1 MSLEFKHIPVMSEDI
16 DRILAPYKSGIYI
29 DCTFGG
35 GGITRKILS
44 KKNTRVISIDRDD
57 YVESFSK
64 EIKKEYKNR
73 FEFIIDRFSNL
84 ENILKE
90 RNLQNIPVA
99 IIFDLG
105 LSSFQ
110 IDNPER
116 GFSYRQDGLLKMT
129 MGKNNVTAHD
139 IVNKLDQKDLRNIFS
154 LFGEDKDSGLIAKL
168 IVQKRQDKEINSTQ
182 ELAEIILRAKRYK
195 NSKYN
200 KYNKYNKVDSCAKIF
215 QAIRMIV
222 NQELSE
228 LYKGL
233 ISAIKNL
240 SIDGKIVVITFHS
253 LEDKIVKKVLD
264 VFSNKTKG
272 TSRYL
277 PESNKNESFNILEIK
292 NRKPIIA
299 SEKETKK
306 NNRARSAK
314 LRCATK
320 IQDHSF
326 EFKRS
331 YLNLEKYFQLEEVM
345 HA

>member
-16 DRILAPYKSGIYI
+16 DRLLTPYKSGLYI

-35 GGITRKILS
+35 GSITRKILS
-44 KKNTRVISIDRDD
+44 KKNTKVISIDRDNF
-57 YVESFSK
+57 VESFSK
-64 EIKKEYKNR
+64 EISKEYKNR

-84 ENILKE
+84 ENILKK
-90 RNLQNIPVA
+90 RNLQKIPVA

-129 MGKNNVTAHD
+129 MGKNNITAHD
-139 IVNKLDQKDLRNIFS
+139 IVNKLEQKDLRNIFS

-168 IVQKRQDKEINSTQ
+168 IVQKREDKEISSTQ

-200 KYNKYNKVDSCAKIF
+200 KVDSCAKIF
-215 QAIRMIV
+215 QAIRMVV
-222 NQELSE
+222 NQELTE
-228 LYKGL
+228 LYEGL

-253 LEDKIVKKVLD
+253 LEDKVVKKVFD
-264 VFSNKTKG
+264 FFSNKKKG

-277 PESNKNESFNILEIK
+277 PESNENENLNILEVK
-292 NRKPIIA
+292 DRKPIIA
-299 SEKETKK
+299 SEKETRN

-314 LRCATK
+314 LRYAIK

-331 YLNLEKYFQLEEVM
+331 HLNLEKYFQLEEVM
-345 HA
+345 YA

>member
-16 DRILAPYKSGIYI
+16 DKILTPYKSGVYI

-35 GGITRKILS
+35 GSITREILS
-44 KKNTRVISIDRDD
+44 KKNTKVISIDRDNF
-57 YVESFSK
+57 VETFSK
-64 EIKKEYKNR
+64 EIGKEYNNR

-90 RNLQNIPVA
+90 RNLQKVPVA

-116 GFSYRQDGLLKMT
+116 GFSYRQEGLLKMT

-139 IVNKLDQKDLRNIFS
+139 IVNKLDLKDLRNIFN

-168 IVQKRQDKEINSTQ
+168 IVQKRQDKEINSTK

-195 NSKYN
+195 NS
-200 KYNKYNKVDSCAKIF
+200 KYNKVDSCAKIF

-222 NQELSE
+222 NQELTE
-228 LYKGL
+228 LYEGL
-233 ISAIKNL
+233 ISAINNL

-253 LEDKIVKKVLD
+253 LEDKIVKKVFD
-264 VFSNKTKG
+264 FFSNKKKG

-277 PESNKNESFNILEIK
+277 PQNNENENFNILEIK
-292 NRKPIIA
+292 SRKPTIA
-299 SEKETKK
+299 SEKEIKN

-314 LRCATK
+314 LRFATK
-320 IQDHSF
+320 VQDHSF

>member
-16 DRILAPYKSGIYI
+16 DRILTPYKSGLYI

-35 GGITRKILS
+35 GSITREILS
-44 KKNTRVISIDRDD
+44 KKNTKVISIDRDNF
-57 YVESFSK
+57 VETFSK
-64 EIKKEYKNR
+64 EISKEYNNR

-90 RNLQNIPVA
+90 RNLQKVPVA
-99 IIFDLG
+99 IVFDLG

-139 IVNKLDQKDLRNIFS
+139 IVNKLDLKDLRNIFN

-168 IVQKRQDKEINSTQ
+168 IVQKRQDKEINSTK

-195 NSKYN
+195 NS
-200 KYNKYNKVDSCAKIF
+200 KYNKVDSCAKIF

-222 NQELSE
+222 NQELTE
-228 LYKGL
+228 LYEGL
-233 ISAIKNL
+233 ISAINNL

-253 LEDKIVKKVLD
+253 LEDKIVKKVFD
-264 VFSNKTKG
+264 FFSNKKKG

-277 PESNKNESFNILEIK
+277 PQNNENENFNILEIK
-292 NRKPIIA
+292 DRKPIIA
-299 SEKETKK
+299 SEKEIKN

-314 LRCATK
+314 LRCAIK
-320 IQDHSF
+320 VQDHSF

-331 YLNLEKYFQLEEVM
+331 YLNLERYFQLEEVM

>member
-16 DRILAPYKSGIYI
+16 DKILTPYKSGVYI

-35 GGITRKILS
+35 GSITREILS
-44 KKNTRVISIDRDD
+44 KKNTKVISIDRDNF
-57 YVESFSK
+57 VETFSK
-64 EIKKEYKNR
+64 EIGKEYNNR

-90 RNLQNIPVA
+90 RNLQKVPVA

-129 MGKNNVTAHD
+129 MGKNNITAHD
-139 IVNKLDQKDLRNIFS
+139 IVNKLDLKDLRNIFN

-168 IVQKRQDKEINSTQ
+168 IVQKRQDKEINSTK

-195 NSKYN
+195 NS
-200 KYNKYNKVDSCAKIF
+200 KYNKVDSCAKIF

-222 NQELSE
+222 NQELTE
-228 LYKGL
+228 LYEGL
-233 ISAIKNL
+233 ISAINNL

-253 LEDKIVKKVLD
+253 LEDKIVKKVFD
-264 VFSNKTKG
+264 FFSNKKKG

-277 PESNKNESFNILEIK
+277 PQNNENEYFNILEIK
-292 NRKPIIA
+292 DRKPTIA
-299 SEKETKK
+299 SEKEIKN

-320 IQDHSF
+320 VQDHSF

>member
-16 DRILAPYKSGIYI
+16 DKILTPYKSGVYI

-35 GGITRKILS
+35 GSITREILS
-44 KKNTRVISIDRDD
+44 KKNTKVISIDRDNF
-57 YVESFSK
+57 VETFSK
-64 EIKKEYKNR
+64 EIGKEYNNR

-90 RNLQNIPVA
+90 RNLQKVPIA

-139 IVNKLDQKDLRNIFS
+139 IVNKLDLKDLRNIFN

-168 IVQKRQDKEINSTQ
+168 IVQKRQDKEINSTK

-195 NSKYN
+195 NS
-200 KYNKYNKVDSCAKIF
+200 KYNKVDSCAKIF

-222 NQELSE
+222 NQELTE
-228 LYKGL
+228 LYEGL
-233 ISAIKNL
+233 ISAINNL

-253 LEDKIVKKVLD
+253 LEDKIVKKVFD
-264 VFSNKTKG
+264 FFSNKKKG

-277 PESNKNESFNILEIK
+277 PQNNENENFNILEIK
-292 NRKPIIA
+292 DRKPTIA
-299 SEKETKK
+299 SEKEIKN

-320 IQDHSF
+320 VQDHPF

>member
-16 DRILAPYKSGIYI
+16 DRILTPYKSGLYI

-35 GGITRKILS
+35 GSITRKILT
-44 KKNTRVISIDRDD
+44 KKNTKVISIDRDNF
-57 YVESFSK
+57 VESFSK
-64 EIKKEYKNR
+64 EIGKEYKNR
-73 FEFIIDRFSNL
+73 FEFVIDRFSNL

-90 RNLQNIPVA
+90 RNLQKIPVA

-139 IVNKLDQKDLRNIFS
+139 IINKLEQKDLRNIFN

-182 ELAEIILRAKRYK
+182 ELADIILRAKRYK

-200 KYNKYNKVDSCAKIF
+200 KVDACAKIF
-215 QAIRMIV
+215 QAIRMVV
-222 NQELSE
+222 NQELTE
-228 LYKGL
+228 LYEGL
-233 ISAIKNL
+233 TSAIKNL

-253 LEDKIVKKVLD
+253 LEDKIVKKIFD
-264 VFSNKTKG
+264 IFSNKRKG

-277 PESNKNESFNILEIK
+277 PENNENDNFNILEIK

-299 SEKETKK
+299 SEKEIKN

-320 IQDHSF
+320 IKDHSF

>member
-16 DRILAPYKSGIYI
+16 DKILTPYKSGVYI

-35 GGITRKILS
+35 GSITREILS
-44 KKNTRVISIDRDD
+44 KKNTKVISIDRDNF
-57 YVESFSK
+57 VETFSK
-64 EIKKEYKNR
+64 EIGKEYNNR

-90 RNLQNIPVA
+90 RNLQKVPVA

-129 MGKNNVTAHD
+129 MGKNNVTAYD
-139 IVNKLDQKDLRNIFS
+139 IVNKLDLKDLRNIFN

-168 IVQKRQDKEINSTQ
+168 IVQKRQDKEINSTK

-195 NSKYN
+195 NS
-200 KYNKYNKVDSCAKIF
+200 KYNKVDSCAKIF

-222 NQELSE
+222 NQELTE
-228 LYKGL
+228 LYEGL
-233 ISAIKNL
+233 ISAINNL

-253 LEDKIVKKVLD
+253 LEDKIVKKVFD
-264 VFSNKTKG
+264 FFSNKKKG

-277 PESNKNESFNILEIK
+277 PQNNENENFNILEIK
-292 NRKPIIA
+292 DRKPTIA
-299 SEKETKK
+299 SEKEIKN

-320 IQDHSF
+320 VQDHSF

>member
-16 DRILAPYKSGIYI
+16 DKILAPYKSGIYI

-200 KYNKYNKVDSCAKIF
+200 KVDSCAKIF

-228 LYKGL
+228 LYEGL

-299 SEKETKK
+299 SEKETKN

>member
-16 DRILAPYKSGIYI
+16 DKILTPYKSGVYI

-35 GGITRKILS
+35 GSITRQILS
-44 KKNTRVISIDRDD
+44 KKNTKLISIDRDNF
-57 YVESFSK
+57 VETFSK
-64 EIKKEYKNR
+64 EISKEYNNR

-90 RNLQNIPVA
+90 RNLQKVPVA

-139 IVNKLDQKDLRNIFS
+139 IVNKLDLKNLRDIFN

-168 IVQKRQDKEINSTQ
+168 IVQKRQDKEINSTK

-195 NSKYN
+195 NS
-200 KYNKYNKVDSCAKIF
+200 KYNKVDSCAKIF

-222 NQELSE
+222 NQELTE
-228 LYKGL
+228 LYEGL
-233 ISAIKNL
+233 ISAINNL

-253 LEDKIVKKVLD
+253 LEDKIVKKVFD
-264 VFSNKTKG
+264 FFSNKKKG

-277 PESNKNESFNILEIK
+277 PQNNEKENFNTLEIK
-292 NRKPIIA
+292 DRKPTIA
-299 SEKETKK
+299 SEKEIKN

-320 IQDHSF
+320 VQDHSF

-345 HA
+345 YA

>member
-16 DRILAPYKSGIYI
+16 DRILTPYKSGLYI

-35 GGITRKILS
+35 GSITRKILS
-44 KKNTRVISIDRDD
+44 KKNTKVISIDRDNF
-57 YVESFSK
+57 VESFSK
-64 EIKKEYKNR
+64 EISKEYKNR

-84 ENILKE
+84 ENILKK
-90 RNLQNIPVA
+90 RNLQKIPVA

-129 MGKNNVTAHD
+129 MGKNNITAHD
-139 IVNKLDQKDLRNIFS
+139 IINKLEQKDLKNIFS

-168 IVQKRQDKEINSTQ
+168 IVQKREDKEISSTQ

-200 KYNKYNKVDSCAKIF
+200 KVDSCAKIF
-215 QAIRMIV
+215 QAIRMVV
-222 NQELSE
+222 NQELTE
-228 LYKGL
+228 LYEGL

-253 LEDKIVKKVLD
+253 LEDKIVKKVFD
-264 VFSNKTKG
+264 FFSNKKKG

-277 PESNKNESFNILEIK
+277 PESNENENLNILKIK
-292 NRKPIIA
+292 DRKPIIA
-299 SEKETKK
+299 SEKETRN

-314 LRCATK
+314 LRYAIK

-331 YLNLEKYFQLEEVM
+331 HLNLEKYFQLEEVM
-345 HA
+345 RA

>member
-16 DRILAPYKSGIYI
+16 DKILAPYKSGIYI

-44 KKNTRVISIDRDD
+44 KKNTQVISIDRDNF
-57 YVESFSK
+57 VEFFST
-64 EIKKEYKNR
+64 EIKKEYKER
-73 FEFIIDRFSNL
+73 FEFIIDKFSNL

-90 RNLQNIPVA
+90 RNLQKIPVA

-168 IVQKRQDKEINSTQ
+168 IVQKRKDKEINSTQ

-200 KYNKYNKVDSCAKIF
+200 KVDSCAKIF

-228 LYKGL
+228 LYEGL

-253 LEDKIVKKVLD
+253 LEDKVVKKIFD
-264 VFSNKTKG
+264 IFSNKIIG

-277 PESNKNESFNILEIK
+277 PEGNVSKNFNILEIK
-292 NRKPIIA
+292 NRRPIIA
-299 SEKETKK
+299 SEKETKN

-331 YLNLEKYFQLEEVM
+331 YLNLEKYFQLEEVL

>member
-16 DRILAPYKSGIYI
+16 DKILAPYKSGIYI

-44 KKNTRVISIDRDD
+44 KKNTQVISIDRDNF
-57 YVESFSK
+57 VEFFST
-64 EIKKEYKNR
+64 EIKKEYKER
-73 FEFIIDRFSNL
+73 FEFIIDKFSNL

-90 RNLQNIPVA
+90 RNLQKIPVA

-116 GFSYRQDGLLKMT
+116 GFSYRHDGLLKMT

-168 IVQKRQDKEINSTQ
+168 IVQKRKDKEINSTQ

-200 KYNKYNKVDSCAKIF
+200 KVDSCAKIF

-228 LYKGL
+228 LYEGL

-240 SIDGKIVVITFHS
+240 SINGKIVVITFHS
-253 LEDKIVKKVLD
+253 LEDKVVKKIFD
-264 VFSNKTKG
+264 IFSNKIIG

-277 PESNKNESFNILEIK
+277 PEGNVSKNFNILEIK
-292 NRKPIIA
+292 NRRPIIA
-299 SEKETKK
+299 SEKETKN

-331 YLNLEKYFQLEEVM
+331 YLNLEKYFQLEEVL

>member
-16 DRILAPYKSGIYI
+16 DRILTPYKSGLYI

-35 GGITRKILS
+35 GSITRKILS
-44 KKNTRVISIDRDD
+44 KKNTKVISIDRDNF
-57 YVESFSK
+57 VESFSK
-64 EIKKEYKNR
+64 EIGKEYKNK
-73 FEFIIDRFSNL
+73 FEFVIDRFSNL

-90 RNLQNIPVA
+90 RNLQKIPVA

-139 IVNKLDQKDLRNIFS
+139 IINKLEQKDLRNIFN

-182 ELAEIILRAKRYK
+182 ELADIILRAKRYK

-200 KYNKYNKVDSCAKIF
+200 KVDACAKIF
-215 QAIRMIV
+215 QAIRMVV
-222 NQELSE
+222 NQELTE
-228 LYKGL
+228 LYEGL
-233 ISAIKNL
+233 TSAIKNL

-253 LEDKIVKKVLD
+253 LEDKIVKKIFD
-264 VFSNKTKG
+264 IFSNKRKG

-277 PESNKNESFNILEIK
+277 PENNENDNFNILEIK

-299 SEKETKK
+299 SEKEIKN

-320 IQDHSF
+320 IKDHSF

>member
-35 GGITRKILS
+35 GGITKKILS

-200 KYNKYNKVDSCAKIF
+200 KVDSCAKIF

-228 LYKGL
+228 LYEGL

-253 LEDKIVKKVLD
+253 LEDKIVKKVFD

-277 PESNKNESFNILEIK
+277 PESKKNENFNILEIK

-299 SEKETKK
+299 SEKETKN

-320 IQDHSF
+320 IKDHSF
-326 EFKRS
+326 KFKRS

>member
-16 DRILAPYKSGIYI
+16 DKILTPYKSGIYI

-35 GGITRKILS
+35 GSITREILS
-44 KKNTRVISIDRDD
+44 KKNTKVISIDRDNF
-57 YVESFSK
+57 VETFSK
-64 EIKKEYKNR
+64 EIGKEYNNR

-90 RNLQNIPVA
+90 RNLQKVPVA

-139 IVNKLDQKDLRNIFS
+139 IVNKLDLKDLRNIFN

-168 IVQKRQDKEINSTQ
+168 IVQKRQDKEINSTK

-195 NSKYN
+195 NS
-200 KYNKYNKVDSCAKIF
+200 KYNKVDSCAKIF

-222 NQELSE
+222 NQELTE

-233 ISAIKNL
+233 ISAINNL

-253 LEDKIVKKVLD
+253 LEDKIVKKVFD
-264 VFSNKTKG
+264 FFSNKKKG

-277 PESNKNESFNILEIK
+277 PQNNENENFNILEIK
-292 NRKPIIA
+292 DRKPTIA
-299 SEKETKK
+299 SEKEIKN

-320 IQDHSF
+320 VQDHSF

>member
-16 DRILAPYKSGIYI
+16 DKILTPYKSGVYI

-35 GGITRKILS
+35 GSITRQILS
-44 KKNTRVISIDRDD
+44 KKNTKLISIDRDNF
-57 YVESFSK
+57 VETFSK
-64 EIKKEYKNR
+64 EISKEYNNR

-90 RNLQNIPVA
+90 RNLQKVPVA

-139 IVNKLDQKDLRNIFS
+139 IVNKLDLKNLRNIFN

-168 IVQKRQDKEINSTQ
+168 IVQKRQDKEINSTK

-195 NSKYN
+195 NS
-200 KYNKYNKVDSCAKIF
+200 KYNKVDSCAKIF

-222 NQELSE
+222 NQELTE
-228 LYKGL
+228 LYEGL
-233 ISAIKNL
+233 ISAINNL

-253 LEDKIVKKVLD
+253 LEDKIVKKVFD
-264 VFSNKTKG
+264 FFSNKKKG

-277 PESNKNESFNILEIK
+277 PQNNENENFNILEIK
-292 NRKPIIA
+292 DRKPTIA
-299 SEKETKK
+299 SEKEIKN

-320 IQDHSF
+320 VQDHSF

>member
-16 DRILAPYKSGIYI
+16 DKILAPYKSGIYI

-44 KKNTRVISIDRDD
+44 KKDTRVISIDRDD

-90 RNLQNIPVA
+90 RNLQSVPVA

-139 IVNKLDQKDLRNIFS
+139 IVNKLDQKDLRNIFN

-200 KYNKYNKVDSCAKIF
+200 KVDSCAKIF

-222 NQELSE
+222 NHELSE
-228 LYKGL
+228 LYEGL

-253 LEDKIVKKVLD
+253 LEDKIVKKVFN
-264 VFSNKTKG
+264 VFSNNTKG

-299 SEKETKK
+299 SEKEKK
-306 NNRARSAK
+306 NNNRARSAK

>member
-16 DRILAPYKSGIYI
+16 DRILTPYKSGLYI

-35 GGITRKILS
+35 GSITRKILS
-44 KKNTRVISIDRDD
+44 KKDTKVISIDRDNF
-57 YVESFSK
+57 VESFSK
-64 EIKKEYKNR
+64 EISKEYKNR

-84 ENILKE
+84 ENILKK
-90 RNLQNIPVA
+90 RNLQKIPVA

-129 MGKNNVTAHD
+129 MGKNNITAHD
-139 IVNKLDQKDLRNIFS
+139 IINKLEQKDLRNIFS

-168 IVQKRQDKEINSTQ
+168 IVQKREDKEINSTQ

-200 KYNKYNKVDSCAKIF
+200 KVDSCAKIF
-215 QAIRMIV
+215 QAIRMVV
-222 NQELSE
+222 NQELTE
-228 LYKGL
+228 LYEGL

-253 LEDKIVKKVLD
+253 LEDKVVKKVFD
-264 VFSNKTKG
+264 FFSNKKKG

-277 PESNKNESFNILEIK
+277 PESNENENLNILEVK
-292 NRKPIIA
+292 DRKPIIA
-299 SEKETKK
+299 SEKETRN

-314 LRCATK
+314 LRYAIK

-331 YLNLEKYFQLEEVM
+331 HLNLEKYFQLEEVM

>member
-16 DRILAPYKSGIYI
+16 DRILTPYKSGLYI

-35 GGITRKILS
+35 GSITRKILS
-44 KKNTRVISIDRDD
+44 KKNTKVISIDRDNF
-57 YVESFSK
+57 VESFSK
-64 EIKKEYKNR
+64 EIGKEYKNR
-73 FEFIIDRFSNL
+73 FEFVIDRFSNL

-90 RNLQNIPVA
+90 RNLQKIPVA

-139 IVNKLDQKDLRNIFS
+139 IINKLEQKDLRNIFN

-182 ELAEIILRAKRYK
+182 ELADIILRAKRYK

-200 KYNKYNKVDSCAKIF
+200 KVDACAKIF
-215 QAIRMIV
+215 QAIRMVV
-222 NQELSE
+222 NQELTE
-228 LYKGL
+228 LYEGL
-233 ISAIKNL
+233 TSAIKNL

-253 LEDKIVKKVLD
+253 LEDKIVKKIFD
-264 VFSNKTKG
+264 IFSNKRKG

-277 PESNKNESFNILEIK
+277 PENNENGNFNILEIK

-299 SEKETKK
+299 SEKEIKN

-320 IQDHSF
+320 IKDHSF

>member
-16 DRILAPYKSGIYI
+16 DRILTPYKSGLYI

-35 GGITRKILS
+35 GSITRKILS
-44 KKNTRVISIDRDD
+44 KKNTKVISIDRDNF
-57 YVESFSK
+57 VESFSK
-64 EIKKEYKNR
+64 EIGKEYKNR
-73 FEFIIDRFSNL
+73 FEFVIDKFSNL

-90 RNLQNIPVA
+90 RNLQKIPVA

-139 IVNKLDQKDLRNIFS
+139 IINKLEQKDLRNIFN

-182 ELAEIILRAKRYK
+182 ELADIILRAKRYK

-200 KYNKYNKVDSCAKIF
+200 KVDACAKIF
-215 QAIRMIV
+215 QAIRMVV
-222 NQELSE
+222 NQELTE
-228 LYKGL
+228 LYEGL
-233 ISAIKNL
+233 TSAIKNL

-253 LEDKIVKKVLD
+253 LEDKIVKKIFD
-264 VFSNKTKG
+264 IFSNKRKG

-277 PESNKNESFNILEIK
+277 PENNENDNFNILEIK

-299 SEKETKK
+299 SEKEIKN

-320 IQDHSF
+320 IKDHSF

>member
-16 DRILAPYKSGIYI
+16 DKILTPYKSGVYI
-29 DCTFGG
+29 DCTFGSG
-35 GGITRKILS
+35 SISREILS
-44 KKNTRVISIDRDD
+44 KKNTKVISIDRDNF
-57 YVESFSK
+57 VETFSK
-64 EIKKEYKNR
+64 EIGKEYNNR

-90 RNLQNIPVA
+90 RNLQKVPVA

-129 MGKNNVTAHD
+129 MGKNNITAHD
-139 IVNKLDQKDLRNIFS
+139 IVNKLDLKDLRNIFN

-168 IVQKRQDKEINSTQ
+168 IVQKRQDKEINSTK

-195 NSKYN
+195 NS
-200 KYNKYNKVDSCAKIF
+200 KYNKVDSCAKIF

-222 NQELSE
+222 NQELTE
-228 LYKGL
+228 LYEGL
-233 ISAIKNL
+233 ISAINNL

-253 LEDKIVKKVLD
+253 LEDKIVKKVFD
-264 VFSNKTKG
+264 FFSNKKKG

-277 PESNKNESFNILEIK
+277 PQNNENENFNILEIK
-292 NRKPIIA
+292 DRKPTIA
-299 SEKETKK
+299 SEKEIKN

-320 IQDHSF
+320 VQDHSF

>member
-16 DRILAPYKSGIYI
+16 DKILTPYKSGVYI

-35 GGITRKILS
+35 GSITREILS
-44 KKNTRVISIDRDD
+44 KKNTKVISIDRDNF
-57 YVESFSK
+57 VETFSK
-64 EIKKEYKNR
+64 EISKEYNNR

-90 RNLQNIPVA
+90 RNLQKVPVA

-116 GFSYRQDGLLKMT
+116 GFSYRQEGLLKMT

-139 IVNKLDQKDLRNIFS
+139 IVNKLDLKDLRNIFN

-168 IVQKRQDKEINSTQ
+168 IVQKRQDKEINSTK

-195 NSKYN
+195 NS
-200 KYNKYNKVDSCAKIF
+200 KYNKVDSCAKIF

-222 NQELSE
+222 NQELTE
-228 LYKGL
+228 LYEGL
-233 ISAIKNL
+233 ISAINNL

-253 LEDKIVKKVLD
+253 LEDKIVKKVFD
-264 VFSNKTKG
+264 FFSNKKKG

-277 PESNKNESFNILEIK
+277 PQNNENENFNILEIK
-292 NRKPIIA
+292 SRKPTIA
-299 SEKETKK
+299 SEKEIKN

-314 LRCATK
+314 LRFATK
-320 IQDHSF
+320 VQDHSF

-331 YLNLEKYFQLEEVM
+331 YLNLEKYFQLEEVL

>member
-16 DRILAPYKSGIYI
+16 DKILTPYKSGVYI

-35 GGITRKILS
+35 GSITREILS
-44 KKNTRVISIDRDD
+44 KKNTKVISIDRDNF
-57 YVESFSK
+57 VETFSK
-64 EIKKEYKNR
+64 EIGKEYNNR

-90 RNLQNIPVA
+90 RNLQKVPVA

-129 MGKNNVTAHD
+129 MGKNNITAHD
-139 IVNKLDQKDLRNIFS
+139 IVNKLDLKDLRNIFN

-168 IVQKRQDKEINSTQ
+168 IVQKRQDKEINSTK

-195 NSKYN
+195 NS
-200 KYNKYNKVDSCAKIF
+200 KYNKVDSCAKIF

-222 NQELSE
+222 NQELTE
-228 LYKGL
+228 LYEGL
-233 ISAIKNL
+233 ISAINNL

-253 LEDKIVKKVLD
+253 LEDKIVKKVFD
-264 VFSNKTKG
+264 FFSNKKKG

-277 PESNKNESFNILEIK
+277 PQNNENENFNILEIK
-292 NRKPIIA
+292 DRKPTIA
-299 SEKETKK
+299 SEKEIKN

-320 IQDHSF
+320 VQDHSF

>member
-16 DRILAPYKSGIYI
+16 DRILTPYKSGLYI

-35 GGITRKILS
+35 GSITKKILS
-44 KKNTRVISIDRDD
+44 KKNTKVISIDRDNF
-57 YVESFSK
+57 VESFSK
-64 EIKKEYKNR
+64 EISKEYKNR

-84 ENILKE
+84 ENILKK
-90 RNLQNIPVA
+90 RNLQKIPVA

-129 MGKNNVTAHD
+129 MGKNNITAHD
-139 IVNKLDQKDLRNIFS
+139 IVNKLEQKDLRNIFS

-168 IVQKRQDKEINSTQ
+168 IVQKREDKEISSTQ

-200 KYNKYNKVDSCAKIF
+200 KVDSCAKIF
-215 QAIRMIV
+215 QAIRMVV
-222 NQELSE
+222 NQELTE
-228 LYKGL
+228 LYEGL

-253 LEDKIVKKVLD
+253 LEDKVVKKVFD
-264 VFSNKTKG
+264 FFSNKKKG

-277 PESNKNESFNILEIK
+277 PESNENENLNILEVK
-292 NRKPIIA
+292 DRKPIIA
-299 SEKETKK
+299 SEKETKN

-314 LRCATK
+314 LRYAIK

-331 YLNLEKYFQLEEVM
+331 HLNLEKYFQLEEVM

>member
-16 DRILAPYKSGIYI
+16 DKILTPYKSGVYI

-35 GGITRKILS
+35 GSITRQILS
-44 KKNTRVISIDRDD
+44 KKNTKLISIDRDNF
-57 YVESFSK
+57 VETFSK
-64 EIKKEYKNR
+64 EISKEYNNR

-90 RNLQNIPVA
+90 RNLQKVPVA

-139 IVNKLDQKDLRNIFS
+139 IVNKLDLKDLRNIFN

-168 IVQKRQDKEINSTQ
+168 IVQKRQDKEINSTK

-195 NSKYN
+195 NS
-200 KYNKYNKVDSCAKIF
+200 KYNKVDSCAKIF

-222 NQELSE
+222 NQELTE
-228 LYKGL
+228 LYEGL
-233 ISAIKNL
+233 ISAINNL

-253 LEDKIVKKVLD
+253 LEDKIVKKVFD
-264 VFSNKTKG
+264 FFSNKKKG

-277 PESNKNESFNILEIK
+277 PQNNENENFKILEIK
-292 NRKPIIA
+292 NRKPTIA
-299 SEKETKK
+299 SEKEIKN

-320 IQDHSF
+320 VQDHSF

>member
-16 DRILAPYKSGIYI
+16 DRILTPYKSGLYI

-35 GGITRKILS
+35 GSITRKILS
-44 KKNTRVISIDRDD
+44 KKNTKVISIDRDNF
-57 YVESFSK
+57 VESFSK
-64 EIKKEYKNR
+64 EIGKEYKNR

-90 RNLQNIPVA
+90 RNLQKIPVA

-139 IVNKLDQKDLRNIFS
+139 IINKLEQKDLRNIFN

-182 ELAEIILRAKRYK
+182 ELADIILRAKRYK

-200 KYNKYNKVDSCAKIF
+200 KVDACAKIF
-215 QAIRMIV
+215 QAIRMVV
-222 NQELSE
+222 NQELTE
-228 LYKGL
+228 LYEGL
-233 ISAIKNL
+233 TSAIKNL

-253 LEDKIVKKVLD
+253 LEDKIVKKIFD
-264 VFSNKTKG
+264 IFSNKRKG

-277 PESNKNESFNILEIK
+277 PENNENDNFNILEIK

-299 SEKETKK
+299 SEKEIKN

-320 IQDHSF
+320 IKDHSF

>member
-16 DRILAPYKSGIYI
+16 DKILTPYKSGVYI

-35 GGITRKILS
+35 GSITRQILS
-44 KKNTRVISIDRDD
+44 KKNTKLISIDRDNF
-57 YVESFSK
+57 VETFSK
-64 EIKKEYKNR
+64 EISKEYNNR

-90 RNLQNIPVA
+90 RNLQKVPVA

-139 IVNKLDQKDLRNIFS
+139 IVNKLDLKDLRNIFN

-168 IVQKRQDKEINSTQ
+168 IVQKRQDKEINSTK

-195 NSKYN
+195 NS
-200 KYNKYNKVDSCAKIF
+200 KYNKVDSCAKIF

-222 NQELSE
+222 NQELTE
-228 LYKGL
+228 LYEGL
-233 ISAIKNL
+233 ISAISNL

-253 LEDKIVKKVLD
+253 LEDKIVKKVFD
-264 VFSNKTKG
+264 FFSNKKKG

-277 PESNKNESFNILEIK
+277 PQNNEK
-292 NRKPIIA
+292 
-299 SEKETKK
+299 
-306 NNRARSAK
+306 
-314 LRCATK
+314 
-320 IQDHSF
+320 
-326 EFKRS
+326 
-331 YLNLEKYFQLEEVM
+331 
-345 HA
+345 

>member
-16 DRILAPYKSGIYI
+16 DRILTPYKSGLYI

-35 GGITRKILS
+35 GSITKKILS
-44 KKNTRVISIDRDD
+44 KKNTKVISIDRDNF
-57 YVESFSK
+57 VESFSK
-64 EIKKEYKNR
+64 EISKEYKNR

-84 ENILKE
+84 ENILKK
-90 RNLQNIPVA
+90 RNLQKIPVA

-129 MGKNNVTAHD
+129 MGKNNITAHD
-139 IVNKLDQKDLRNIFS
+139 IINKLEQKDLRNIFS

-168 IVQKRQDKEINSTQ
+168 IVQKREDKEISSTQ

-200 KYNKYNKVDSCAKIF
+200 KVDSCAKIF
-215 QAIRMIV
+215 QAIRMVV
-222 NQELSE
+222 NQELTE
-228 LYKGL
+228 LYEGL

-253 LEDKIVKKVLD
+253 LEDKVVKKVFD
-264 VFSNKTKG
+264 FFSNKKKG

-277 PESNKNESFNILEIK
+277 PESNENENLNILEVK
-292 NRKPIIA
+292 DRKPIIA
-299 SEKETKK
+299 SEKETRN

-314 LRCATK
+314 LRYAIK

-331 YLNLEKYFQLEEVM
+331 HLNLEKYFQLEEVI

>member
-16 DRILAPYKSGIYI
+16 DKILAPYKSGIYI

-168 IVQKRQDKEINSTQ
+168 IVQKRQDKEIDSTQ

-195 NSKYN
+195 NS
-200 KYNKYNKVDSCAKIF
+200 KYNKVDSCAKIF

-228 LYKGL
+228 LYEGL

-253 LEDKIVKKVLD
+253 LEDKVVKKVFD
-264 VFSNKTKG
+264 FFSNKKKG

-277 PESNKNESFNILEIK
+277 PESNENENLNILEVK
-292 NRKPIIA
+292 DRKPIIA
-299 SEKETKK
+299 SEKETKN

-314 LRCATK
+314 LRYAIK

-331 YLNLEKYFQLEEVM
+331 HLNLEKYFQLEEVM

>member
-16 DRILAPYKSGIYI
+16 DRILTPYKSGLYI

-35 GGITRKILS
+35 GSITRKILT
-44 KKNTRVISIDRDD
+44 KKNTKVISIDRDNF
-57 YVESFSK
+57 VESFSK
-64 EIKKEYKNR
+64 EIGKEYKNR
-73 FEFIIDRFSNL
+73 FEFVIDRFSNL

-90 RNLQNIPVA
+90 RNLQKIPVA

-139 IVNKLDQKDLRNIFS
+139 IINKLEQKDLRNIFN

-182 ELAEIILRAKRYK
+182 ELADIILRAKRYK

-200 KYNKYNKVDSCAKIF
+200 KVDACAKIF

-222 NQELSE
+222 NQELTE
-228 LYKGL
+228 LYEGL
-233 ISAIKNL
+233 TSAIKNL
-240 SIDGKIVVITFHS
+240 SIDGKIIVITFHS
-253 LEDKIVKKVLD
+253 LEDKIVKKIFD
-264 VFSNKTKG
+264 IFSNKRKG

-277 PESNKNESFNILEIK
+277 PENNENDNFNILEIK

-299 SEKETKK
+299 SEKEIKN

-320 IQDHSF
+320 IKDHSF

>member
-16 DRILAPYKSGIYI
+16 DKILAPYKSGIYI

-44 KKNTRVISIDRDD
+44 KKNTQVISIDRDNF
-57 YVESFSK
+57 VEFFSTQ
-64 EIKKEYKNR
+64 IKKEYKER
-73 FEFIIDRFSNL
+73 FEFIIDKFSNL

-90 RNLQNIPVA
+90 RNLQKIPVA

-168 IVQKRQDKEINSTQ
+168 IVQKRKDKEINSTQ

-200 KYNKYNKVDSCAKIF
+200 KVDSCAKIF

-228 LYKGL
+228 LYEGL

-253 LEDKIVKKVLD
+253 LEDKVVKKIFD
-264 VFSNKTKG
+264 IFSNKIIG

-277 PESNKNESFNILEIK
+277 PEGNVSKNFNILEIK
-292 NRKPIIA
+292 NRRPLIA
-299 SEKETKK
+299 SEKETKN

-331 YLNLEKYFQLEEVM
+331 YLNLEKYFQLEEVL

>member
-16 DRILAPYKSGIYI
+16 DRILTPYKSGLYI

-35 GGITRKILS
+35 GSITRKILS
-44 KKNTRVISIDRDD
+44 KKNTKVISIDRDNF
-57 YVESFSK
+57 VESFSK
-64 EIKKEYKNR
+64 EISKEYKNR

-84 ENILKE
+84 ENILKK
-90 RNLQNIPVA
+90 RNLQKIPVA

-110 IDNPER
+110 IDNPKR

-129 MGKNNVTAHD
+129 MGKNNITAHD
-139 IVNKLDQKDLRNIFS
+139 IINKLEQKDLRNIFS

-168 IVQKRQDKEINSTQ
+168 IVQKREDKEISSTQ

-200 KYNKYNKVDSCAKIF
+200 KVDSCAKIF
-215 QAIRMIV
+215 QAIRMVV
-222 NQELSE
+222 NQELTE
-228 LYKGL
+228 LYEGL

-253 LEDKIVKKVLD
+253 LEDKVVKKVFD
-264 VFSNKTKG
+264 FFSNKKKG

-277 PESNKNESFNILEIK
+277 PESNENENLNILEVK
-292 NRKPIIA
+292 YRKPIVA
-299 SEKETKK
+299 SEKETRN

-314 LRCATK
+314 LRYAIK

-331 YLNLEKYFQLEEVM
+331 HLNLEKYFQLEEVM

>member
-16 DRILAPYKSGIYI
+16 DKILMPYKSGIYI

-35 GGITRKILS
+35 GSITREILS
-44 KKNTRVISIDRDD
+44 KKNTKVISIDRDNF
-57 YVESFSK
+57 VERFSK
-64 EIKKEYKNR
+64 EISKEYNNR

-90 RNLQNIPVA
+90 RNLQKIPVA

-105 LSSFQ
+105 VSSFQ

-129 MGKNNVTAHD
+129 MGKNNVTAFD
-139 IVNKLDQKDLRNIFS
+139 IVNKLDLKDLRNIFN

-168 IVQKRQDKEINSTQ
+168 IVQKRQDKEINSTK

-195 NSKYN
+195 NS
-200 KYNKYNKVDSCAKIF
+200 KYNKVDSCAKIF

-222 NQELSE
+222 NQELTE
-228 LYKGL
+228 LYEGL
-233 ISAIKNL
+233 ISAINNL

-253 LEDKIVKKVLD
+253 LEDKIVKKVFD
-264 VFSNKTKG
+264 FFSNKKKG

-277 PESNKNESFNILEIK
+277 PQNNENENFNILEIK
-292 NRKPIIA
+292 DRKPTIA
-299 SEKETKK
+299 SEKEIKN

-320 IQDHSF
+320 VQDHSF

>member
-16 DRILAPYKSGIYI
+16 DKILAPYKSGIYI

-44 KKNTRVISIDRDD
+44 KKNTQVISIDRDNF
-57 YVESFSK
+57 VEFFST
-64 EIKKEYKNR
+64 EIKKEYKER
-73 FEFIIDRFSNL
+73 FEFIIDKFSNL

-90 RNLQNIPVA
+90 RNLQKIPVA

-168 IVQKRQDKEINSTQ
+168 IVQKRKDKEINSTQ

-200 KYNKYNKVDSCAKIF
+200 KVDSCAKIF

-228 LYKGL
+228 LYEGL

-253 LEDKIVKKVLD
+253 LEDKVVKKIFD
-264 VFSNKTKG
+264 IFSNKIIG

-277 PESNKNESFNILEIK
+277 PETLFKFSSSENSFGRDYIFSKTI
-292 NRKPIIA
+292 
-299 SEKETKK
+299 
-306 NNRARSAK
+306 
-314 LRCATK
+314 
-320 IQDHSF
+320 F
-326 EFKRS
+326 
-331 YLNLEKYFQLEEVM
+331 
-345 HA
+345 

>member
-16 DRILAPYKSGIYI
+16 DRILTPYKSGLYI

-35 GGITRKILS
+35 GSITRKILS
-44 KKNTRVISIDRDD
+44 KKNTKVISIDRDNF
-57 YVESFSK
+57 VESFSK
-64 EIKKEYKNR
+64 EINKEYKNR
-73 FEFIIDRFSNL
+73 FEFIIDKFSNL
-84 ENILKE
+84 ENILKK
-90 RNLQNIPVA
+90 RNLQKIPVA

-129 MGKNNVTAHD
+129 MGKNNITAHD
-139 IVNKLDQKDLRNIFS
+139 IVNKLEQKDLRNIFS

-168 IVQKRQDKEINSTQ
+168 IVQKREDKEISSTQ

-200 KYNKYNKVDSCAKIF
+200 KVDSCARIF
-215 QAIRMIV
+215 QAIRMVV
-222 NQELSE
+222 NQELTE
-228 LYKGL
+228 LYEGL

-253 LEDKIVKKVLD
+253 LEDKIVKKVFD
-264 VFSNKTKG
+264 FFSNKKKG

-277 PESNKNESFNILEIK
+277 PESNENENLNILEVK
-292 NRKPIIA
+292 DRKPIIA
-299 SEKETKK
+299 SEKETRN

-314 LRCATK
+314 LRYAIK

-331 YLNLEKYFQLEEVM
+331 HLNLEKYFQLEEVM
-345 HA
+345 YA

>member
-16 DRILAPYKSGIYI
+16 DRILTPYKSGLYI

-35 GGITRKILS
+35 GSITRKILS
-44 KKNTRVISIDRDD
+44 KKNTKVISIDRDNF
-57 YVESFSK
+57 VESFSK
-64 EIKKEYKNR
+64 EISKEYKNR
-73 FEFIIDRFSNL
+73 FEFIIDKFSNL
-84 ENILKE
+84 ENILKK
-90 RNLQNIPVA
+90 RNLQKIPVA

-129 MGKNNVTAHD
+129 MGKNNITAHD
-139 IVNKLDQKDLRNIFS
+139 IVNKLKQKDLRNIFS

-168 IVQKRQDKEINSTQ
+168 IVQKREDKEISSTQ

-200 KYNKYNKVDSCAKIF
+200 KVDSCAKIF
-215 QAIRMIV
+215 QAIRMVV
-222 NQELSE
+222 NQELTE
-228 LYKGL
+228 LYEGL

-253 LEDKIVKKVLD
+253 LEDKVVKKVFD
-264 VFSNKTKG
+264 FFSNKKKG

-277 PESNKNESFNILEIK
+277 PESNENENLNILEVK
-292 NRKPIIA
+292 DRKPIIA
-299 SEKETKK
+299 SEKETRN

-314 LRCATK
+314 LRYAIK

-331 YLNLEKYFQLEEVM
+331 HLNLEKYFQLEEVI

>member
-16 DRILAPYKSGIYI
+16 DKILAPYKSGIYI

-200 KYNKYNKVDSCAKIF
+200 KVDLCAKIF

-228 LYKGL
+228 LYEGL

-253 LEDKIVKKVLD
+253 LEDKIVKKVFD
-264 VFSNKTKG
+264 VFSNKTRG
-272 TSRYL
+272 TSRYF

-299 SEKETKK
+299 SEKETKN

>member
-16 DRILAPYKSGIYI
+16 DRILTPYKSGLYI

-35 GGITRKILS
+35 GSITKKILS
-44 KKNTRVISIDRDD
+44 KKNTKVISIDRDNF
-57 YVESFSK
+57 VESFSK
-64 EIKKEYKNR
+64 EISKEYKNR

-84 ENILKE
+84 ENILKK
-90 RNLQNIPVA
+90 RNLQKIPVA

-110 IDNPER
+110 IDNPAR

-129 MGKNNVTAHD
+129 MGKNNITAHD
-139 IVNKLDQKDLRNIFS
+139 IVNKLEQKDLRNIFS

-168 IVQKRQDKEINSTQ
+168 IVQKREDKEISSTQ

-200 KYNKYNKVDSCAKIF
+200 KVDSCAKIF
-215 QAIRMIV
+215 QAIRMVV
-222 NQELSE
+222 NQELTE
-228 LYKGL
+228 LYEGL

-253 LEDKIVKKVLD
+253 LEDKVVKKVFD
-264 VFSNKTKG
+264 FFSNKKKG

-277 PESNKNESFNILEIK
+277 PESNENENLNILEVK
-292 NRKPIIA
+292 DRKPIIA
-299 SEKETKK
+299 SEKETKN

-314 LRCATK
+314 LRYAIK

-331 YLNLEKYFQLEEVM
+331 HLNLEKYFQLEEVM

>member
-16 DRILAPYKSGIYI
+16 DKILTPYKSGVYI

-35 GGITRKILS
+35 GSITREILS
-44 KKNTRVISIDRDD
+44 KKNTKVISIDRDNF
-57 YVESFSK
+57 VETFSK
-64 EIKKEYKNR
+64 EISKEYNNR

-90 RNLQNIPVA
+90 RNLQKVPVA

-139 IVNKLDQKDLRNIFS
+139 IVNKLDLKDLRNIFN

-168 IVQKRQDKEINSTQ
+168 IVQKRQDKEINSTK

-195 NSKYN
+195 NS
-200 KYNKYNKVDSCAKIF
+200 KYNKVDSCAKIF

-222 NQELSE
+222 NQELTE
-228 LYKGL
+228 LYEGL
-233 ISAIKNL
+233 ISAINNL

-253 LEDKIVKKVLD
+253 LEDKIVKKVFD
-264 VFSNKTKG
+264 FFSNKKKG

-277 PESNKNESFNILEIK
+277 PQNNENENFNILEIK
-292 NRKPIIA
+292 DRKPTIA
-299 SEKETKK
+299 SEKEIKN

-320 IQDHSF
+320 VQDHPF

>member
-16 DRILAPYKSGIYI
+16 DKILTPYKSGVYI

-35 GGITRKILS
+35 GSITREILS
-44 KKNTRVISIDRDD
+44 KKNTKVISIDRDNF
-57 YVESFSK
+57 VETFSK
-64 EIKKEYKNR
+64 EIGKEYNNR

-90 RNLQNIPVA
+90 RNLQKVPVA

-129 MGKNNVTAHD
+129 MGKNNITAHD
-139 IVNKLDQKDLRNIFS
+139 IVNKLDLKDLRNIFN

-168 IVQKRQDKEINSTQ
+168 IVQKRQDKEINSTK

-200 KYNKYNKVDSCAKIF
+200 KVDSCAKIF
-215 QAIRMIV
+215 QAIRMVV
-222 NQELSE
+222 NQELTE
-228 LYKGL
+228 LYEGL

-253 LEDKIVKKVLD
+253 LEDKIVKKVFD
-264 VFSNKTKG
+264 FFSNKKKG

-277 PESNKNESFNILEIK
+277 PQNNENENFNILEIK
-292 NRKPIIA
+292 DRKPTIA
-299 SEKETKK
+299 SEKEIKN

-320 IQDHSF
+320 VQDHSF